1 MAAST
6 TGRQSLY
13 LYIGTAPRQPIRD
26 RSVHRAGLNSDN
38 WAGIRPNVSSSAQL
52 CRVVEVSAR
61 RYTVIHCCRQ
71 LLISSDDENRDKNY
85 DERGDSIAAAA
96 AAAGLRCGSIPL
108 RVF

>member
-6 TGRQSLY
+6 TGRQC

-52 CRVVEVSAR
+52 CRVVEISAR

-71 LLISSDDENRDKNY
+71 QLISSDVENRDKNY

-96 AAAGLRCGSIPL
+96 AAGLRCGSVPL

>member
-6 TGRQSLY
+6 TGRQS

-26 RSVHRAGLNSDN
+26 RSVGLHRAGLNSDN
-38 WAGIRPNVSSSAQL
+38 WAGIIRPNVSSSTQL
-52 CRVVEVSAR
+52 CRVVEISAR
-61 RYTVIHCCRQ
+61 RYTVIHCFRQ
-71 LLISSDDENRDKNY
+71 QLISSDVENRDKNY

-96 AAAGLRCGSIPL
+96 AGLRCRAIPL